1 MHTIKV
7 HRVAMA
13 NPADVSGLLALLD
26 SGEIEAEDIVAILGK
41 TEGNGC
47 VNDFTR
53 GYGTFAYSIALA
65 DRLGISAAEVQ
76 KRIAFVMSGGTEGVM
91 SPHATIFAKSD
102 ISADASN
109 ATPAVTSEPF
119 GGKRLAVGIA
129 FTRDFLPE
137 ELGRS
142 TMVSE
147 TASAVREAMAQAGIT
162 DPADVHF
169 VQIKTPLLTSERMED
184 AHQRGNSVAT
194 DDTYKSMGYARG
206 ASALGVA
213 VALGE
218 VSASSISDAG
228 VLKDWDLNSSVAS
241 TSAGIE
247 LLNNEIILMGN
258 SLESASEYV
267 IGHAVM
273 NDAIDAAAVRSAL
286 RQVGINLED
295 GEVPA
300 SEAARIVNVLAKAE
314 ADPSGQVRGRRHV
327 MLDDSDINS
336 TRHARAVVNGVIAS
350 IVGDPMVYVSGG
362 GEHQG
367 PAGGGPVAVIA
378 RVN

>member
-65 DRLGISAAEVQ
+65 NRLGISVAEVQ

-91 SPHATIFAKSD
+91 SPHATIFAKSE

-109 ATPAVTSEPF
+109 ETPAVASEPF